1 MKTGQEIHQNTTPD
15 MVILPREEYNQL
27 LSSLK
32 SFQSLQADYLIL
44 KHHFEQLQKMV
55 FGVKSERFVP
65 VSIPGQL
72 TLGLDIQEIEAPIQ
86 EEETISYTRKKNGE
100 VPASGHARLPIPANI
115 PRVEVVIEPTED
127 LTGAIKIGEEI
138 TEILDYKPGRLFVK
152 KFIRPKYKMPEVEN
166 VIVIAELP
174 SLPIPRGNA
183 GAGLLSHILVS
194 KYVDHLPLYRQ
205 IQQFKRQQI
214 TLADSTMN
222 DWVRASCNLLEP
234 LYNRLKQKVIQS
246 DYLMADETPIP
257 VLTEDKK
264 GSTHRGYLWV
274 YFDPLR
280 KLVCFDYRKTRE
292 RAGPVDFLKDFKG
305 SLQTDGYS
313 GYTEFDNFKH
323 ITLLS
328 CMVHARRTYSDAL
341 KNDKKRAEHALSLFK
356 KIYDIERRARE
367 ENLSF
372 EERKAL
378 RIEKAVP
385 ILDELKDW
393 MTTEIVKL
401 PPKSAIAMA
410 MAYNLKLWHRLI
422 RYVDDGKYLPDNNLI
437 ENTIRVVA
445 LGRKNYMFA
454 GSHEGARRAAML
466 YSLLGTCK
474 QLDVEPYH
482 WLEDVLTRISDCKMS
497 QLDELLPQNWVDP
510 AKKD

>member
-1 MKTGQEIHQNTTPD
+1 MKKGQEILQNSTPD
-15 MVILPREEYNQL
+15 MVTLPREEYNRL
-27 LSSLK
+27 LNL
-32 SFQSLQADYLIL
+32 QSDFLIL
-44 KHHFEQLQKMV
+44 KHQFEQLQKMV
-55 FGVKSERFVP
+55 FGAKSERFVP
-65 VSIPGQL
+65 VDMPGQL
-72 TLGLDIQEIEAPIQ
+72 TLGLDTPQIEAPKQ
-86 EEETISYTRKKNGE
+86 EEETISYSRKKNGE
-100 VPASGHARLPIPANI
+100 VPATGHARLPIPANI

-138 TEILDYKPGRLFVK
+138 TEILDYKPGRLFVM
-152 KFIRPKYKMPEVEN
+152 KFVRPKYKMPEVEN

-183 GAGLLSHILVS
+183 GAGLLSHIMVS

-205 IQQFKRQQI
+205 VQQFKRQQI
-214 TLADSTMN
+214 TLADSTLN

-234 LYNRLKQKVIQS
+234 LYNRLKHKVIQS
-246 DYLMADETPIP
+246 DYLMADETPMP
-257 VLTEDKK
+257 VLTEDKQ

-280 KLVCFDYRKTRE
+280 KQVCFDYRKSRE

-305 SLQTDGYS
+305 SLQTDGYAA
-313 GYTEFDNFKH
+313 YTEFDNFTH

-328 CMVHARRTYSDAL
+328 CMVHARRMFSDAL

-356 KIYDIERRARE
+356 KIYDIERQARE

-393 MTTEIVKL
+393 MTAEIVKVL
-401 PPKSAIAMA
+401 PKSAIAMA
-410 MAYNLKLWHRLI
+410 MSYNLKLWHRLI

-437 ENTIRVVA
+437 ENSIRPVA

-454 GSHEGARRAAML
+454 GSHEGAQRSAMI
-466 YSLLGTCK
+466 YSFMGTCK
-474 QLDVEPYH
+474 QQGVEPFR
-482 WLEDVLTRISDCKMS
+482 WLQDVLNRISECKMS
-497 QLDELLPQNWVDP
+497 QLDELLPQNWVDS
-510 AKKD
+510 ALVK

>member
-1 MKTGQEIHQNTTPD
+1 MKTGQEIRQNTTSD
-15 MVILPREEYNQL
+15 TIILPREEYNQL
-27 LSSLK
+27 VSSLNN
-32 SFQSLQADYLIL
+32 LQADYLIL
-44 KHHFEQLQKMV
+44 RHHFEQLQKMI
-55 FGVKSERFVP
+55 FGAKSERFVP
-65 VSIPGQL
+65 VAIPGQL
-72 TLGLDIQEIEAPIQ
+72 TLELDAPEIEAPKQ
-86 EEETISYTRKKNGE
+86 EEETITYTRKKNAE
-100 VPASGHARLPIPANI
+100 VPATGHARLPIPANI
-115 PRVEVVIEPTED
+115 PRVEVILEPEQD

-138 TEILDYKPGRLFVK
+138 TEILDYKPSRLFVK
-152 KFIRPKYKMPEVEN
+152 KFVRPKYKMPEVEN

-214 TLADSTMN
+214 TLADSTIN

-234 LYNRLKQKVIQS
+234 LYNRLKQRVIQS

-292 RAGPVDFLKDFKG
+292 RAGPLDFLKDFKG

-313 GYTEFDNFKH
+313 AYNEFDNFEH
-323 ITLLS
+323 VTLLA
-328 CMVHARRTYSDAL
+328 CLVHARRKFSDCL
-341 KNDKKRAEHALSLFK
+341 KIDKKRAEHALSLFK
-356 KIYDIERRARE
+356 HIYDIERQARE
-367 ENLSF
+367 QDLCF
-372 EERKAL
+372 EDRKAL

-385 ILDELKDW
+385 VLDELKQW
-393 MTTEIVKL
+393 MTAEIVKL
-401 PPKSAIAMA
+401 PPKNAIAMA
-410 MAYNLKLWHRLI
+410 MAYSLRLWHRLI

-437 ENTIRVVA
+437 ENTIRVPV

-454 GSHEGARRAAML
+454 GSHEGAQRAAML

-474 QLDVEPYH
+474 QLDVEPYR

-497 QLDELLPQNWVDP
+497 QLDELLPQNWVDS
-510 AKKD
+510 AKED

>member
-1 MKTGQEIHQNTTPD
+1 MKNGQEIRQNTTPD
-15 MVILPREEYNQL
+15 MVTLPREEYNKL
-27 LSSLK
+27 ISI
-32 SFQSLQADYLIL
+32 QSDFLIL
-44 KHHFEQLQKMV
+44 KHQFEQLQKMV
-55 FGVKSERFVP
+55 FGAKSERFVP
-65 VSIPGQL
+65 VAMPGQL
-72 TLGLDIQEIEAPIQ
+72 TLGLDVPEIEAPKQ
-86 EEETISYTRKKNGE
+86 DTETITYSRKKNAE
-100 VPASGHARLPIPANI
+100 VPATGHARLPIPAHI
-115 PRVEVVIEPTED
+115 PRVEIVLEPKD
-127 LTGAIKIGEEI
+127 DITGAIKIGEEI

-152 KFIRPKYKMPEVEN
+152 KFIRPKYKIVEN

-194 KYVDHLPLYRQ
+194 KFCDHLPLYRQ

-214 TLADSTMN
+214 TLADSTLN
-222 DWVRASCNLLEP
+222 DWVKASCNLLEP
-234 LYNRLKQKVIQS
+234 LYNRLKKRVIES

-280 KLVCFDYRKTRE
+280 KLVCFDYRKSRE
-292 RAGPVDFLKDFKG
+292 KAGPIDFLKDFKG
-305 SLQTDGYS
+305 SLQTDGY
-313 GYTEFDNFKH
+313 GAYNEFEKFEH
-323 ITLLS
+323 ITLLA
-328 CMVHARRTYSDAL
+328 CLIHARRKFTDSLDSDR
-341 KNDKKRAEHALSLFK
+341 KRAQHALSLFK
-356 KIYDIERRARE
+356 IIYDIERQARE
-367 ENLSF
+367 NNFSF

-378 RIEKAVP
+378 RIEQAVP
-385 ILDELKDW
+385 ILNELKDW
-393 MTTEIVKL
+393 MTAEIVKL
-401 PPKSAIAMA
+401 PPKSVIAMA
-410 MAYNLKLWHRLI
+410 MAYTLKLWPRLV

-437 ENTIRVVA
+437 ENTIRVAA

-454 GSHEGARRAAML
+454 GSHEGAQRAAML

-474 QLDVEPYH
+474 QHDVEPFR

-510 AKKD
+510 FTEK